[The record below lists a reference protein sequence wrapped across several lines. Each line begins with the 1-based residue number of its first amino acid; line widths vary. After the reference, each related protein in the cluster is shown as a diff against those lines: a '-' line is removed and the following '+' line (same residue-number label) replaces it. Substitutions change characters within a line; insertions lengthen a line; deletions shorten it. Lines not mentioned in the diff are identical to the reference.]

1 MGAGASR
8 DERFM
13 GALSS
18 DRNTGEL
25 MRFISHS
32 QSAAEVMD
40 SIGENVTVPT
50 FSQRLTGLMRERGM
64 NTSRLVEQSLMS
76 KSFVYQLCSGERK
89 PSRDM
94 VLRLALLL
102 KAGMEETQRLLGS
115 ADRGAL
121 YPKNRRDALIMY
133 ALKERLDVLAADELL
148 CSYGEEPLLKI

>member
-13 GALSS
+13 GARSS
-18 DRNTGEL
+18 GRNTGEL
-25 MRFISHS
+25 MRLISRS
-32 QSAAEVMD
+32 QSAADVMD
-40 SIGENVTVPT
+40 SIGENVTALT

-102 KAGMEETQRLLGS
+102 KAGTEETQRLLCS

-121 YPKNRRDALIMY
+121 YPKNRRDALIIY
-133 ALKERLDVLAADELL
+133 ALKERLDVQTADELL